1 MGIFN
6 KLREGI
12 FRVRIVPQPGV
23 EDKTAF
29 TRKKDSLP
37 EQVNEAI
44 EQGRRIDLSELLNIT
59 TLKGD
64 RNQKY
69 DAFEEMVN
77 DGRIGAAVEMYAND
91 SVQYNSQG
99 KIIWV
104 ESDDNDTAMYGN
116 KLLEDLNVAD
126 NIWSWAYCLCLYGDV
141 YLETFM
147 DTSNSGTKPTLLLE
161 PSRIN
166 PNVRTQKEIQ
176 GAKLLRYVEKV
187 PNPADVYD
195 LQYKGKTAGFIKSE
209 SDDNFKSSLRDN
221 VYTYTTAMTD
231 INILG
236 PTKYVHICLS
246 PNINRFP
253 EKFTLIKKT
262 EKEKELENG
271 DIDGSDLEG
280 NGNSLTFTV
289 KTGQSILENVYGAYQ
304 TLKLKEESVLLERI
318 TKSSIT
324 RVIQVELGD
333 MPESQKRKKLQLIKD
348 QIEQQL
354 ELNKSAGTL
363 QSRAGAQPIENII
376 YTSTK
381 DGKGA
386 ISTVNIGGDV
396 DIGNLDDLTDS
407 ENKVYGALLIPKAL
421 LGADMDGTGL
431 SNGGSLTEMNTTYA
445 RRIKRIQVAL
455 QTGIETLLNIFAM
468 SEGLNQHVGKFNVKL
483 TPIITVEDNRRDEL
497 LQNKIRNVNDM
508 TQLLDNIEQIDDD
521 TKLQMLIE
529 WLSKYLNQQDIV
541 EIINNHLKELD
552 KEETEENQDEHEEQV
567 GGKSDSPIRSSSS
580 FGSGPSFTPPDLN
593 TENDTDNN
601 EETST
606 EEGSEEGESNNPQ
619 LATQQNL
626 ADIEGEDLV

>member
-1 MGIFN
+1 MSVFDR
-6 KLREGI
+6 LREGI
-12 FRVRIVPQPGV
+12 FRVRVVPQPDAK
-23 EDKTAF
+23 DKTTI
-29 TRKKDSLP
+29 TREKDTVP
-37 EQVNEAI
+37 NRINEAI
-44 EQGRRIDLSELLNIT
+44 EQGRRIDLTELLNIT
-59 TLKGD
+59 TLKGN
-64 RNQKY
+64 RNEKY
-69 DAFEEMVN
+69 KAFEEMVA

-91 SVQYNSQG
+91 AVQYNSQG

-104 ESDDNDTAMYGN
+104 ESDSNDAAKYGN
-116 KLLEDLNVAD
+116 TLLEDLNVAD

-161 PSRIN
+161 PIKQN
-166 PNVRTQKEIQ
+166 INVRTQKDIP
-176 GAKLLRYVEKV
+176 GAKLLRYIEKV
-187 PNPADVYD
+187 PNPADIYD
-195 LQYKGKTAGFIKSE
+195 LQLRGKTSGYIRSNSE
-209 SDDNFKSSLRDN
+209 IENELTN
-221 VYTYTTAMTD
+221 NTYTYTYTASTELD
-231 INILG
+231 VLG
-236 PTKYVHICLS
+236 PTKFVHICLS

-253 EKFTLIKKT
+253 EKFRLIKKT
-262 EKEKELENG
+262 EQEKELGNG
-271 DIDGSDLEG
+271 EIDASDLEG
-280 NGNSLTFTV
+280 TGDSLTFTV

-354 ELNKSAGTL
+354 ELNKSAGTI

-396 DIGNLDDLTDS
+396 DIGNLDDVNQS

-421 LGADMDGTGL
+421 LGADMDGSGL

-445 RRIKRIQVAL
+445 RRIKRIQIAL
-455 QTGIETLLNIFAM
+455 QTGIETLLNIFALA
-468 SEGLNQHVGKFNVKL
+468 EGLKQHVGKFSVKL

-508 TQLLDNIEQIDDD
+508 VSLVDGIEKVDED

-529 WLSKYLNQQDIV
+529 WLSRYLNQQDIV
-541 EIINNHLKELD
+541 DIIDKHLKELD
-552 KEETEENQDEHEEQV
+552 KEETEKTQDEHEKQIDSGTTFSGANPTLDTDFDGPV
-567 GGKSDSPIRSSSS
+567 GDIENNMD
-580 FGSGPSFTPPDLN
+580 TDIDTDTQEETN
-593 TENDTDNN
+593 TEPP
-601 EETST
+601 E
-606 EEGSEEGESNNPQ
+606 
-619 LATQQNL
+619 LADQQNL

>member
-1 MGIFN
+1 MGIFD

-12 FRVRIVPQPGV
+12 FRIRIVPQSDV
-23 EDKTAF
+23 ENKTAF
-29 TRKKDSLP
+29 TRKRDSLP

-44 EQGRRIDLSELLNIT
+44 EQGKRIDLSELLNIT
-59 TLKGD
+59 TLKGN

-116 KLLEDLNVAD
+116 KLLEDLNIAD

-147 DTSNSGTKPTLLLE
+147 DTSNNNTKPTLLLE
-161 PSRIN
+161 PTKIN
-166 PNVRTQKEIQ
+166 SKVRTQKTIK

-187 PNPADVYD
+187 PNPADIYD
-195 LQYKGKTAGFIKSE
+195 LQYRGKTAGFIKSE
-209 SDDNFKSSLRDN
+209 SDDKFKSSLRDN
-221 VYTYTTAMTD
+221 VYTYTTSMTD
-231 INILG
+231 LNILG

-253 EKFTLIKKT
+253 ERFTLIKKT
-262 EKEKELENG
+262 DKEKELENG

-280 NGNSLTFTV
+280 NGNSLSFTV

-354 ELNKSAGTL
+354 ELNKTAGTL

-421 LGADMDGTGL
+421 LGADMDGSGL

-455 QTGIETLLNIFAM
+455 QTGIETLLNIFAI
-468 SEGLNQHVGKFNVKL
+468 SEGLKKHVGKFNVKL

-497 LQNKIRNVNDM
+497 LQNKIRNVSDM

-529 WLSKYLNQQDIV
+529 WLSTYLNQQDIV
-541 EIINNHLKELD
+541 GIIDSHLKELE
-552 KEETEENQDEHEEQV
+552 KKETEDNQDKHEEQIS
-567 GGKSDSPIRSSSS
+567 GDSDESDNLSSGFSGSS
-580 FGSGPSFTPPDLN
+580 PSFSQPNSN
-593 TENDTDNN
+593 TVSDENN
-601 EETST
+601 EETGT
-606 EEGSEEGESNNPQ
+606 EENSEEETTTPQ

-626 ADIEGEDLV
+626 ADVEGEDLV

>member
-1 MGIFN
+1 MSILN

-12 FRVRIVPQPGV
+12 FRVRIIPQPNV

-37 EQVNEAI
+37 EQMNEAI
-44 EQGRRIDLSELLNIT
+44 EQGKRIDLSELLNIT
-59 TLKGD
+59 TLKGN

-69 DAFEEMVN
+69 QAFEEMVA

-91 SVQYNSQG
+91 AVQYNSQG

-104 ESDDNDTAMYGN
+104 ESDNNDAAMYGN
-116 KLLEDLNVAD
+116 KLIEDLNVAD

-161 PSRIN
+161 PSKIN
-166 PNVRTQKEIQ
+166 PNVRTQKDIQ

-187 PNPADVYD
+187 PNPADIYD

-209 SDDNFKSSLRDN
+209 SENEFKNDLQDN
-221 VYTYTTAMTD
+221 VYTYTAASTD
-231 INILG
+231 LDVLG

-253 EKFTLIKKT
+253 EKFTLVRKT

-280 NGNSLTFTV
+280 NGGSLTFTV

-354 ELNKSAGTL
+354 ELNKSAGTI

-455 QTGIETLLNIFAM
+455 QTGIETLLNIFALA
-468 SEGLNQHVGKFNVKL
+468 EGLKKHVGKFSVKL

-508 TQLLDNIEQIDDD
+508 LSLVDNMEQIDDT
-521 TKLQMLIE
+521 TKLNMLIE

-541 EIINNHLKELD
+541 EIINNRLKELD
-552 KEETEENQDEHEEQV
+552 KEETEKTQDEHEQQID
-567 GGKSDSPIRSSSS
+567 GDTGSDFNNSS
-580 FGSGPSFTPPDLN
+580 FGGPSPSFGGPDFDKDFDEETNNTEELN
-593 TENDTDNN
+593 TE
-601 EETST
+601 ETSEDNT
-606 EEGSEEGESNNPQ
+606 PQ
-619 LATQQNL
+619 LADQENL